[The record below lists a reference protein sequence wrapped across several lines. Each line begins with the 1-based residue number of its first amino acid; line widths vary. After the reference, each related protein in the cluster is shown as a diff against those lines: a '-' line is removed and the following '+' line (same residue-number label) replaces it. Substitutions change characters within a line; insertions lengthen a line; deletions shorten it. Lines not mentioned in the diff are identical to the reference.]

1 MMKKYLIAMTMLLA
15 VGTSQPV
22 AAVAQDKNLTEQA
35 DTTGKDALEA
45 YSDTTDTGDSDT
57 TVVSSFHRIGGMQH
71 HINLPFDSWIPDD
84 GGGTMFSFLLVLATL
99 FIVFVMSPIGIL
111 IVLFYFINKNR
122 KQKIQL
128 AQMAMQQGQPIP
140 QELLKEQEESDNELW
155 QKGIRQ
161 VFLGIGLMI
170 FLGYVVGEIGV
181 GIGIL
186 VALIGAGK
194 LFIVKT
200 SRKNHNNL

>member
-1 MMKKYLIAMTMLLA
+1 
-15 VGTSQPV
+15 
-22 AAVAQDKNLTEQA
+22 
-35 DTTGKDALEA
+35 
-45 YSDTTDTGDSDT
+45 
-57 TVVSSFHRIGGMQH
+57 
-71 HINLPFDSWIPDD
+71 
-84 GGGTMFSFLLVLATL
+84 
-99 FIVFVMSPIGIL
+99 
-111 IVLFYFINKNR
+111 
-122 KQKIQL
+122 
-128 AQMAMQQGQPIP
+128 MAMQQGQPIP